1 MNMKPLSA
9 ILLALALTAGTLSA
23 RAQGSDIII
32 KQRAQ
37 GIRDANNA
45 AQGIAPPSAPPSAAM
60 PSAPAVPQGPSAEQM
75 QLIDRLGTDLT
86 AIKPGDAPTADQK
99 QQLQTDFLTLAKGV
113 AKPSKELTK
122 KLAEDLAAGLAD
134 KNVSTAKQKELAK
147 DINVVVNS
155 VRLSTAQV
163 QIFVTSAQTLLKNAS
178 VPDAAVQTITADL
191 NAIIADLQKSRPKL
205 YQ

>member
-1 MNMKPLSA
+1 MKPLYA
-9 ILLALALTAGTLSA
+9 TLLTLALIAGTLSA
-23 RAQGSDIII
+23 KAQGSDIII

-37 GIRDANNA
+37 QIRDANNA
-45 AQGIAPPSAPPSAAM
+45 QQGVAPPSAPPPSAAM
-60 PSAPAVPQGPSAEQM
+60 PPAPSVPQGPNAEQM

-86 AIKPGDAPTADQK
+86 AIKPGDSVTADQK

-122 KLAEDLAAGLAD
+122 KLADDLAAGLAD
-134 KNVSTAKQKELAK
+134 KNVSTAKQKELAR

-155 VRLSTAQV
+155 VRLSSAQV
-163 QIFVTSAQTLLKNAS
+163 QTFVTSAQTLLKNAN

>member
-1 MNMKPLSA
+1 MKPLSA
-9 ILLALALTAGTLSA
+9 AMLALTLLAGTLSA
-23 RAQGSDIII
+23 QAQGSDIII
-32 KQRAQ
+32 TQRAQ

-45 AQGIAPPSAPPSAAM
+45 HQGIAPPSAPPSAAM
-60 PSAPAVPQGPSAEQM
+60 PSAPSVPQGPSADQM

-86 AIKPGDAPTADQK
+86 AIKPGDSVTADQK
-99 QQLQTDFLTLAKGV
+99 QQLQTDFWTLAKGV

-122 KLAEDLAAGLAD
+122 KLAEDLSAGLAD
-134 KNVSTAKQKELAK
+134 KNVSTAKQKELAR

-155 VRLSTAQV
+155 VRLSSAQV
-163 QIFVTSAQTLLKNAS
+163 QTFVTGAQTLLKNAN